1 MPQMIRN
8 AVLAAGLAATTALS
22 LPASAAPA
30 APPQVFAA
38 SRFDPADTVA
48 DQWRCRWNC
57 GWGGGWG
64 RGRGWGWDRGWR
76 RNRVDAGDVILGA
89 VLIGG
94 IAAIASSA
102 LRRERDR
109 DRDVIV
115 YDRVPDRRDGEW
127 VRRDARPTRPVGAT
141 SGAMASGL
149 DNAAALCVDAV
160 ERDARVESVDNVRRD
175 ASGWEVTGALA
186 RGQGFRCRIGND
198 GRIAAIDLGDG
209 AAVGSSADGQWSGD
223 AYAAARQEIGGTVR
237 PDIAVQE
244 TTMTAPV
251 TMPRRAAA
259 AQAMPAYPGGPIP
272 GEDIPEDAPEG
283 AGGW

>member
-1 MPQMIRN
+1 MPHIIRN

-22 LPASAAPA
+22 LPASAAPS
-30 APPQVFAA
+30 APPQVLAA
-38 SRFDPADTVA
+38 SRFEPADAVA
-48 DQWRCRWNC
+48 DHWRCRWNC

-64 RGRGWGWDRGWR
+64 RGWDRGWR
-76 RNRVDAGDVILGA
+76 RDRVDAGDVILGA

-102 LRRERDR
+102 IRRER

-127 VRRDARPTRPVGAT
+127 VRRDERRARPIGTT
-141 SGAMASGL
+141 SAAMTSGL

-186 RGQGFRCRIGND
+186 QGQGFRCRIGND
-198 GRIAAIDLGDG
+198 GRIAALDLGEG
-209 AAVGSSADGQWSGD
+209 AALGSPADGQWSDD
-223 AYAAARQEIGGTVR
+223 AYAAARGSLGGTVR
-237 PDIAVQE
+237 PDIAMQE
-244 TTMTAPV
+244 TGIARELAPA
-251 TMPRRAAA
+251 PSAAA
-259 AQAMPAYPGGPIP
+259 TRMPAYPGGPIP
-272 GEDIPEDAPEG
+272 GEEIPENAPEPLG
-283 AGGW
+283 ER

>member
-1 MPQMIRN
+1 MPHIIRN

-22 LPASAAPA
+22 VPASASAAPS
-30 APPQVFAA
+30 APPQVFGA
-38 SRFDPADTVA
+38 SRFEPADVVA
-48 DQWRCRWNC
+48 DHWRCRWNC

-64 RGRGWGWDRGWR
+64 RGRGWDRGWR
-76 RNRVDAGDVILGA
+76 RDRVDAGDVILGA

-102 LRRERDR
+102 IRRER

-127 VRRDARPTRPVGAT
+127 VRRDERRARPIGTT
-141 SGAMASGL
+141 STAMTSGL

-186 RGQGFRCRIGND
+186 QGQGFRCRIGND
-198 GRIAAIDLGDG
+198 GRIAALDLGEG
-209 AAVGSSADGQWSGD
+209 AAVGSPADGQWSDD
-223 AYAAARQEIGGTVR
+223 AYAAARGNLGGTVR
-237 PDIAVQE
+237 PDIAMQE
-244 TTMTAPV
+244 TSIARGP
-251 TMPRRAAA
+251 AAA
-259 AQAMPAYPGGPIP
+259 PSATLTRLPAYPGGPIP
-272 GEDIPEDAPEG
+272 GEEIPENAPEPLG
-283 AGGW
+283 ER